1 MADGW
6 MALVKNNLVG
16 TGKVSKAAIVGM
28 DGTIWGVSDNFG
40 LKLDEAAVAAKGFIA
55 KESLLGSGLRF
66 EGEKYFVL
74 QADDERIMGKFGSK
88 GFFIF
93 KSGQA
98 VIISIYED
106 GVQPEQCSKVTGALA
121 DYFKSIGY

>member
-1 MADGW
+1 LCLRGNVC
-6 MALVKNNLVG
+6 LSNL
-16 TGKVSKAAIVGM
+16 
-28 DGTIWGVSDNFG
+28 
-40 LKLDEAAVAAKGFIA
+40 
-55 KESLLGSGLRF
+55 
-66 EGEKYFVL
+66 
-74 QADDERIMGKFGSK
+74 GKFGSK

>member
-1 MADGW
+1 LLHPVVINPRG
-6 MALVKNNLVG
+6 LVG
-16 TGKVSKAAIVGM
+16 EEAKAHEC
-28 DGTIWGVSDNFG
+28 GTYEYHLHILQ

-93 KSGQA
+93 KSGQ
-98 VIISIYED
+98 
-106 GVQPEQCSKVTGALA
+106 GKFT
-121 DYFKSIGY
+121 FKTTSFHSSCDHINLRGRRAAGTMQ